1 MFFLVFVLID
11 FGFYVKEAVDWHA
24 TVSVSTTDRRV
35 VSYLFPL
42 ATTAHAFLLLLLL
55 LVIVVIV
62 VIVLVCT
69 STAIL
74 ILFFLVFVLVDFGF
88 YVKEAVDQRVFVASL
103 ATVLVS
109 TTDRSVSYLFPLATT
124 AHAFLVVLVLVLV
137 LVVTVVF
144 ILVVICRFSSPS
156 LS

>member
-55 LVIVVIV
+55 LLVIVVIV

-88 YVKEAVDQRVFVASL
+88 YVKEAVDQRVFVVSL

-124 AHAFLVVLVLVLV
+124 AHAFLVVLVVV

>member
-42 ATTAHAFLLLLLL
+42 ATTAHAFLLLLLLL

-124 AHAFLVVLVLVLV
+124 AHAFLVVLVVV

>member
-24 TVSVSTTDRRV
+24 TVSVLTTDRRV

-42 ATTAHAFLLLLLL
+42 PTTAHAFLLLLLL
-55 LVIVVIV
+55 LLVIVVIV
-62 VIVLVCT
+62 IIVLVCT

-74 ILFFLVFVLVDFGF
+74 ILFFLVFVLGDFGF

-124 AHAFLVVLVLVLV
+124 AHAFLVVLVVLV
-137 LVVTVVF
+137 VVTVVF

>member
-42 ATTAHAFLLLLLL
+42 ATTAHAFL
-55 LVIVVIV
+55 VV
-62 VIVLVCT
+62 
-69 STAIL
+69 
-74 ILFFLVFVLVDFGF
+74 
-88 YVKEAVDQRVFVASL
+88 
-103 ATVLVS
+103 
-109 TTDRSVSYLFPLATT
+109 
-124 AHAFLVVLVLVLV
+124 LVVLV
-137 LVVTVVF
+137 VVTVVF

>member
-11 FGFYVKEAVDWHA
+11 FGFYIKEAVDWHA

-35 VSYLFPL
+35 VSYLFLL
-42 ATTAHAFLLLLLL
+42 ATTAHAFLLLLLLL

-103 ATVLVS
+103 PTVLVS

-124 AHAFLVVLVLVLV
+124 AHAFLVVLVVV